1 MRTFSRSSRLEAPA
15 ELVWDTVLRTE
26 TFAYVA
32 GPWLRFPAASLADAR
47 WVPGL
52 ELEDRLLLF
61 GFIPLGR
68 HRIRIAEVDMA
79 AYRLRTEEGSRLL
92 RQWEHEIV
100 VTAIDERSCRYTD
113 RLTIDAGALTGPM
126 SLLAGLFFR
135 YRHYRWRRLA
145 RQLTS

>member
-1 MRTFSRSSRLEAPA
+1 MWTFSRSSRLEAPA
-15 ELVWDTVLRTE
+15 ELVWDTVLHTD

-32 GPWLRFPAASLADAR
+32 APLLRFPAASLADAR

-68 HRIRIAEVDMA
+68 HRIRIAEVDMEA
-79 AYRLRTEEGSRLL
+79 HRLRTEEGSRLL
-92 RQWEHEIV
+92 QRWVHEIEV
-100 VTAIDERSCRYTD
+100 EAIDERSCRYTD
-113 RLTIDAGALTGPM
+113 RLTIDAGALTGPV

-145 RQLTS
+145 RRLSS